1 MPRKKRVVATG
12 DGWSSVNSGPSPRPE
27 GVDPLLTLN
36 TSTSTSR
43 PVEPPSKS
51 YEEVLASYKKYRDI
65 LRSSEAW
72 KKVMTF
78 VDKILIPQVVKK
90 GERLKKCVCLGLG
103 SLEAGLEDIYRN
115 SHYQLILLEALIEAF
130 GWRSSSVTIEG
141 VSLIAQDPE
150 FNEVDR
156 QLLRDIAGFEVVQ
169 TPTAFELIDDC
180 TFLFAPHVE
189 DKFYSI
195 ALAKKPCL
203 TFGNSLDHYLDMTIK
218 DISPATLKVFGE
230 HQQKH
235 LKFDYPVDWNSTP
248 QPECKAFCLE
258 VFYYALPNA
267 MGDSL
272 DNLLENLDINAD
284 KPPQENSPMKSVSQK
299 EEPLT
304 EDPTIVL
311 EDDRTVEQSKEILQ
325 N

>member
-12 DGWSSVNSGPSPRPE
+12 DGWSSVKSGPSPRPE
-27 GVDPLLTLN
+27 GVDPLHTLN

-51 YEEVLASYKKYRDI
+51 YEEVLASYKKYRET

-78 VDKILIPQVVKK
+78 VDTILIPQVVKK
-90 GERLKKCVCLGLG
+90 GGRLKKCVCLGLG

-130 GWRSSSVTIEG
+130 GWRSYSVTVEG

-169 TPTAFELIDDC
+169 TPTAFELIDDS

-189 DKFYSI
+189 DTFYSI

-218 DISPATLKVFGE
+218 DISPAILKVFGE

-267 MGDSL
+267 MGGSL
-272 DNLLENLDINAD
+272 DNLLENLDINVD
-284 KPPQENSPMKSVSQK
+284 KLPQEKSPTKSGSQK

-304 EDPTIVL
+304 EDPTNVL
-311 EDDRTVEQSKEILQ
+311 EDDRTGEQSKEILQ
-325 N
+325 Y